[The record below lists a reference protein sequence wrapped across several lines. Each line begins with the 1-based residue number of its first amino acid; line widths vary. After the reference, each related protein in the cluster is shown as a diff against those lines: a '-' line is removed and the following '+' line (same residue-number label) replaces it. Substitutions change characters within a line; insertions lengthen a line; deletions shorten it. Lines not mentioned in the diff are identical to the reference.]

1 MIGFKDFISEGSYP
15 LWVKA
20 ATATMVLKIRN
31 LSNQIEKETDPV
43 KQNILISRQNNLI
56 SYIEGLGIAVS
67 TDDKKLMSR
76 MRGIGKRS

>member
-20 ATATMVLKIRN
+20 ATAGMVLKIRN

>member
-20 ATATMVLKIRN
+20 ATAAMVLKIRN